1 MTKRIGLVGA
11 RGHTGR
17 HLLRLLA
24 GRSDMAVVCA
34 GSREFAGQKVTTLA
48 PEADAALE
56 FEALTPEDLPGRDLD
71 AVILAL
77 PNGAAAPYIVAIEE
91 GAPETVIVDLSADYR
106 FDDGWTYGLPEIY
119 GRDRI
124 KGATRIANPGC
135 YATAGQLAIAPLREL
150 IDGTAHVFGVSG
162 YSGAGTTPSRKNDTA
177 ALQDNLMPYALTGHL
192 HEGEMT
198 RHSGVPVAFTPH
210 VAAFFQGLTATV
222 QFGFLK
228 PQSIDAIRE
237 RYTSAYGGEPL
248 IRLIDTVPEIRD
260 GAHFN
265 GAVLGGFA
273 VSQNGMRGVS
283 VCALDNLL
291 KGAAVQAVQNLAI
304 ALDLPEFDGLLSK

>member
-1 MTKRIGLVGA
+1 MSVTVGLVGA

-24 GRSDMAVVCA
+24 GRRDMQVVCA
-34 GSREFAGQKVTTLA
+34 GSREFSGQAVTTLA
-48 PEADAALE
+48 PEADPGLV
-56 FEALTPEDLPGRDLD
+56 FEALTPDDVAGRGLD

-77 PNGAAAPYIVAIEE
+77 PNGAAAPYVAAID
-91 GAPETVIVDLSADYR
+91 AASPDTVVVDLSADYR
-106 FDDGWTYGLPEIY
+106 FDDSWVYGLPEIY

-124 KGATRIANPGC
+124 SGAKRIANPGC
-135 YATAGQLAIAPLREL
+135 YATAGQLAIAPLRDL
-150 IDGTAHVFGVSG
+150 ITGTAHVFGVSG
-162 YSGAGTTPSRKNDTA
+162 YSGAGTTPSRKNDTE
-177 ALQDNLMPYALTGHL
+177 ALKDNLMPYALTGHL
-192 HEGEMT
+192 HEGEMA
-198 RHSGVPVAFTPH
+198 RHTGVPVAFTPH

-222 QFGFLK
+222 QIDFAA
-228 PQSIDAIRE
+228 PQSLEDVRA
-237 RYTSAYGGEPL
+237 RYAGAYDGEPL
-248 IRLIDTVPEIRD
+248 IRLIDAIPEIRD

-273 VSQNGMRGVS
+273 VSKDGMRGVT

-304 ALDLPEFDGLLSK
+304 AAGLPEFDGLI

>member
-1 MTKRIGLVGA
+1 MSVAIGLVGA

-24 GRSDMAVVCA
+24 GRGDMEVVCA
-34 GSREFAGQKVTTLA
+34 GSREFAGQAVTTLA
-48 PEADAALE
+48 PEADPALV
-56 FEALTPEDLPGRDLD
+56 FEALAPEDVAARGLD

-77 PNGAAAPYIVAIEE
+77 PNGAAAPFVAAIDAASP
-91 GAPETVIVDLSADYR
+91 GTVIVDLSADYR
-106 FDDGWTYGLPEIY
+106 FDDSWIYGLPEIY

-124 KGATRIANPGC
+124 RGAKRIANPGC
-135 YATAGQLAIAPLREL
+135 YATAGQLAIAPLRDM
-150 IDGTAHVFGVSG
+150 ISGTAHVFGVSG
-162 YSGAGTTPSRKNDTA
+162 YSGAGTTPSRKNDTE
-177 ALQDNLMPYALTGHL
+177 ALKDNLMPYALTGHL

-198 RHSGVPVAFTPH
+198 RHAGVPVAFTPH
-210 VAAFFQGLTATV
+210 VAEFFQGLTATV
-222 QFGFLK
+222 QIEFAR
-228 PQSIDAIRE
+228 PQSEEDVRARYADA
-237 RYTSAYGGEPL
+237 YDSEPL
-248 IRLIDTVPEIRD
+248 IRLIDGIPEIRD

-273 VSQNGMRGVS
+273 VSRDAMRGVT

-304 ALDLPEFDGLLSK
+304 ATGLPEFDGLI

>member
-1 MTKRIGLVGA
+1 MSVTIGLVGA

-24 GRSDMAVVCA
+24 GRNDMRVVCA
-34 GSREFAGQKVTTLA
+34 GSREFAGQAVTTLA
-48 PEADAALE
+48 PEADPDLI
-56 FEALTPEDLPGRDLD
+56 FEALTPEDVAGRGLD

-77 PNGAAAPYIVAIEE
+77 PNGAAAPYVAAIDAASP
-91 GAPETVIVDLSADYR
+91 GTVIVDLSADYR
-106 FDDGWTYGLPEIY
+106 FDENWVYGLPEIY

-124 KGATRIANPGC
+124 RGATRIANPGC
-135 YATAGQLAIAPLREL
+135 YATAGQLAIAPLR
-150 IDGTAHVFGVSG
+150 DVMAGTAHVFGVSG
-162 YSGAGTTPSRKNDTA
+162 YSGAGTTPSRKNDTE

-192 HEGEMT
+192 HEGEMA
-198 RHSGVPVAFTPH
+198 RHTGVPVAFTPH
-210 VAAFFQGLTATV
+210 VAEFFQGLTATV
-222 QFGFLK
+222 QFEFAAPLLVE
-228 PQSIDAIRE
+228 DIRV
-237 RYTSAYGGEPL
+237 RYETAFGGEPL
-248 IRLIDTVPEIRD
+248 IRLIDAIPEIRD

-273 VSQNGMRGVS
+273 VSKDGMRGVT

-304 ALDLPEFDGLLSK
+304 ATGLPEFDGLI